1 MDHAASDDEN
11 RPDRPPTTPIEP
23 VSGDTTPIEPV
34 SLHKTPDASQAPPIV
49 PHGLEPYPQPPTRP
63 APPSSQEQPGRPQPP
78 MSPGPAPLGPA
89 GYAPAPGYSP
99 PPGYRPQGYSPQP
112 AYAPAQMQVF
122 SRPPVSTAVA
132 VLAWIVAAITLLY
145 MLPWAVAVTR
155 NRSNMAAIGLVNLL
169 LGWSFIGWVVS
180 LVMACGSEPQQ
191 TVVVNSYG
199 PPPPRTY

>member
-1 MDHAASDDEN
+1 MDHTASHDESQ
-11 RPDRPPTTPIEP
+11 PDRPA
-23 VSGDTTPIEPV
+23 TTPIEPV
-34 SLHKTPDASQAPPIV
+34 SLDKTPAVAPQPPPIV

-63 APPSSQEQPGRPQPP
+63 TPPASREQAGRPQPP
-78 MSPGPAPLGPA
+78 VSAGPPPVG
-89 GYAPAPGYSP
+89 APGHA
-99 PPGYRPQGYSPQP
+99 PQRYSPQP
-112 AYAPAQMQVF
+112 VYAAQQMQVY
-122 SRPPVSTAVA
+122 SRPPVSTVVA

-191 TVVVNSYG
+191 TVVVNNYA
-199 PPPPRTY
+199 PPPPRNY